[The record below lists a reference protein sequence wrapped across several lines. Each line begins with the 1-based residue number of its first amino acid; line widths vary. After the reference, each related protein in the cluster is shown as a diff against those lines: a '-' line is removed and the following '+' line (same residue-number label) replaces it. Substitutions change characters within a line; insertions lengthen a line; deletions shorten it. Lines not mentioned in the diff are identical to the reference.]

1 MSAARFDGRAVRA
14 IVRKDLSAAL
24 RSKPV
29 VLPLVLLPA
38 LLFVVVPLGVTLLS
52 GFVTTPQQANLGDLQ
67 ALLNKLPSALRG
79 DLLSRPPAQQI
90 LLLATSYLLS
100 PLMLL
105 VPVMV
110 ANVIA
115 ADSFAGEKERRTLE
129 ALLHSPVTDR
139 ELFTAKVLAAWLPA
153 LGVTLLGFALSA
165 VVVNVGGW
173 PIMKSVFYP
182 NVTTLL
188 VALWVAPGVAALGLG
203 ATVLVSARV
212 NTFQE
217 AFQTSGLVVLPIV
230 LLMVGQ
236 FAGFVALSPLVAAVF
251 GAVVWALG
259 LLLLTK
265 GRRTFRREE
274 LLSRS

>member
-1 MSAARFDGRAVRA
+1 MSAAKFDGRAVRA

-38 LLFVVVPLGVTLLS
+38 LLFVVIPLAVTLLAPL
-52 GFVTTPQQANLGDLQ
+52 VTTPAQANLGDLQ

-79 DLLSRPPAQQI
+79 DLLSRPPSQQI

-129 ALLHSPVTDR
+129 ALLHSPVSDR

-165 VVVNVGGW
+165 IVVNVGGW
-173 PIMKSVFYP
+173 PVMNSVFYP

-236 FAGFVALSPLVAAVF
+236 FAGLVALSPLVAVIF
-251 GAVVWALG
+251 GAVVWTLG
-259 LLLLTK
+259 LLLLTR